1 MTIIHHIDDFILE
14 LFPQALKNNIL
25 DKDQLKIFLESYY
38 SQNGIK
44 PEISITDTLVTI
56 TIDIPKIS
64 AQENDFRRLTKLC
77 ESGKFGEAKPLVVQ
91 LIKNDPTN
99 SEYYRIYGQILS
111 DQGDN
116 EEAIN
121 QLIDALC
128 WDPNNKWALI
138 MMANI
143 FARNKNDIQTA
154 IKYYDQA
161 IKVDPNNNIAI
172 NNIGAILMEK
182 SEFAEAKKYFN
193 KALQIDSTY
202 PNTYYGLSLIY
213 QEEGNLTQAFKEAL
227 LALKYS
233 GNGTQMYK
241 NALSQALTLSQEQI
255 KLTDVES
262 LVKGYAAKL
271 EVEGNT
277 EIEIQLDET
286 IPTVAKLEI
295 AENYNRD
302 KHIIKYK
309 PGKPGSQ
316 HLIMHELVHLDLVF
330 KARAERTNKLYT
342 STQETK
348 RKFLKFYEK
357 DIEKLYK
364 KGISE
369 ANISNFMSDMFDGL
383 NRQVFN
389 TPIDLFIEDYLYNEF
404 PQLRP
409 FQFISLYLIN
419 KEGVEAVT
427 TTKGLELIPV
437 QILRTSKIYNII
449 NSLHFQTLFSVD
461 FVKDL
466 KATQLELS
474 QAKDMYEEYLEYRND
489 RGAGEEYE
497 LVQNWGNDLKMSP
510 YFEIVDEDD
519 YRRRSRDVLGRLD
532 EIESDPYNLRYD
544 PYREAQMKQFI
555 ETHSNQEINMAVT
568 MYMVGALENYY
579 SKSPSEIQPVAFEI
593 AQIGITGIS
602 PEGKN
607 YKVSFFPKANFTG
620 YQLLAFY
627 YVTWKL
633 YNPEMHRKLGLPFDK
648 EYELAFQFYQLQS
661 KK

>member
-1 MTIIHHIDDFILE
+1 MTITHFIDDFFIE
-14 LFPQALKNNIL
+14 LFPQVQKNGII
-25 DKDQLKIFLESYY
+25 DKDQLKISLESYY
-38 SQNGIK
+38 AHSGIK
-44 PEISITDTLVTI
+44 PDVLITDTSVTI
-56 TIDIPKIS
+56 TIDIPKIL
-64 AQENDFRRLTKLC
+64 AQENDFRRLTNLC
-77 ESGKFGEAKPLVVQ
+77 EKGKFAEAKPLVTQ
-91 LIKNDPTN
+91 LIKNNPTN

-111 DQGDN
+111 DEGN
-116 EEAIN
+116 TEEAIN

-143 FARNKNDIQTA
+143 FAKAKNDIQTA
-154 IKYYDQA
+154 MKYYDQA
-161 IKVDPNNNIAI
+161 IKIDPNNGIAI
-172 NNIGAILMEK
+172 NNIGAVLMEK
-182 SEFAEAKKYFN
+182 RKFTEAKKYFY
-193 KALQIDSTY
+193 KALEIDSTY
-202 PNTYYGLSLIY
+202 PNTYFGLSLIY
-213 QEEGNLTQAFKEAL
+213 QEEGNLTQAFQEAL

-233 GNGTQMYK
+233 GNGTQLYK
-241 NALSQALTLSQEQI
+241 NALSQALTLAQEQI
-255 KLTDVES
+255 KVTDIDPI
-262 LVKGYAAKL
+262 VKGYAAKL

-330 KARAERTNKLYT
+330 KARAERINKLYT

-357 DIEKLYK
+357 DVEKLHK

-369 ANISNFMSDMFDGL
+369 ANIANFMSDMFDGL

-389 TPIDLFIEDYLYNEF
+389 TPIDLFIEDYLYKEF

-427 TTKGLELIPV
+427 TTKGLELIPA

-466 KATQLELS
+466 KATQLELG
-474 QAKDMYEEYLEYRND
+474 QAKGLYEEYSEYRND

-497 LVQNWGNDLKMSP
+497 LVQNWGDDLKMSP
-510 YFEIVDEDD
+510 YFELVDEEE
-519 YRRRSRDVLGRLD
+519 YRKRSKDVLSRLD
-532 EIESDPYNLRYD
+532 EIESDPYGLRHD
-544 PYREAQMKQFI
+544 PYREAEMKQFI
-555 ETHSNQEINMAVT
+555 KTHTNQEINMAVA
-568 MYMVGALENYY
+568 MYMVGALEKYY
-579 SKSPSEIQPVAFEI
+579 TKSPSEIQPVAFEI

-607 YKVSFFPKANFTG
+607 YKVSFFPRANFTG
-620 YQLLAFY
+620 YQLLAYY

-633 YNPEMHRKLGLPFDK
+633 FNPAMHQKLGLPFDK
-648 EYELAFQFYQLQS
+648 EYELALQFYQLQS
-661 KK
+661 KP